1 MLIMNKKSLIY
12 LSSLFFSF
20 GFLSSQDFDE
30 SFLASLPNDVREQ
43 LLNQVQDSKDSE
55 GPVYRPRA
63 SSIKQNSGPPT
74 RFGDEFFSNI
84 QTTMMPVNETNFDDS
99 YILDYGDVLELQLVG
114 QENTISELIIKRD
127 GSVNLPQIGKAFIA
141 GLSLLEATKL
151 IKSRF
156 ANSYIGIEAFISLVS
171 IRDIQVIVSG
181 NAKFPGQY
189 TLNGNSNIFHALSVS
204 GGPSTTGSF
213 RRIDL
218 IRKDKVIESI
228 DLYDMF
234 IFGKSSFGQ
243 RLRSGDIVF
252 IQPIE
257 NLVSVSGG
265 VNRPNKYEL
274 LESENLDKLIIFSN
288 GISVNFDKDD
298 ISLFRIE
305 NKKVNKIKIKD
316 LQTLERIIPRDKDH
330 LFFGQALIKEVE
342 IEGAV
347 KNPGKYLVNEGE
359 SLSGIIEKAGGYNA
373 NAYPFG
379 GILINK
385 VAFEVSRQASEDLYK
400 DLQNYV
406 ATSGISAASNDG
418 AAEAIELVF
427 NMLSNAE
434 PNGRIIAEFDL
445 NKIASDP
452 NLDTQLQNED
462 LIIIP
467 EITNQVYVFGEVQNE
482 GPQRIDSDEDFSWY
496 IESSGGFREYA
507 DKSRI
512 YILSPNGMSVRASK
526 NIFDSNPKNI
536 EIYPGSVIYVP
547 RKLPRNLQTLQLSQ
561 AYATILGNL
570 GISLASISVL
580 KDW

>member
-316 LQTLERIIPRDKDH
+316 LQTLERIIPRDKDN

-418 AAEAIELVF
+418 AAEAIELIF

-507 DKSRI
+507 DKSRV
-512 YILSPNGMSVRASK
+512 YILSPNGISVRASK
-526 NIFDSNPKNI
+526 NIFASNPKDI

-580 KDW
+580 KD

>member
-114 QENTISELIIKRD
+114 QENIISELIIKRD

-141 GLSLLEATKL
+141 GLSLLEATNL

-316 LQTLERIIPRDKDH
+316 LQTLERIIPRDKDN

-526 NIFDSNPKNI
+526 NIFASNPKNI

-580 KDW
+580 KD

>member
-526 NIFDSNPKNI
+526 NIFASNPKNI

-580 KDW
+580 KD

>member
-316 LQTLERIIPRDKDH
+316 LQTLERIIPRDKDN

-342 IEGAV
+342 IVGAV

-507 DKSRI
+507 DKSRV
-512 YILSPNGMSVRASK
+512 YILSPNGISVRASK
-526 NIFDSNPKNI
+526 NIFASNPKDI

-580 KDW
+580 KD

>member
-316 LQTLERIIPRDKDH
+316 LQTLERIIPRDKDN

-526 NIFDSNPKNI
+526 NIFASNPKNI

>member
-316 LQTLERIIPRDKDH
+316 LQTLERIIPRDKDN

-526 NIFDSNPKNI
+526 NIFASNPKNI

-580 KDW
+580 KD